1 MKMAHVNVI
10 TDPKQR
16 YEQCLRK
23 ELNIL
28 DTLERGHYRCDT
40 EEIYFWKKMFST
52 SVCFFNICFNFN
64 VVN

>member
-16 YEQCLRK
+16 YEQYLRK
-23 ELNIL
+23 EINIL

-40 EEIYFWKKMFST
+40 EEIYFGKKCLLHLYVF
-52 SVCFFNICFNFN
+52 
-64 VVN
+64 